1 MHPEKTV
8 SRNYAIDW
16 LRALAILMIFCFHSL
31 RFFDLE
37 DWHVK
42 NNHTYFGIQVV
53 TAFLGSWGMPL
64 IFVIS
69 GASVFYALGKRR
81 PGAFAQERTLRLFVP
96 LVIGIFTHVV
106 WQVYL
111 ERLTHGAFHG
121 SFWAFLPHYFA
132 GFYGFGGNF
141 AWMGLHLWYLEMLL
155 VFSLLFLPLL
165 WWLRRGSGAPL
176 LNKLALF
183 LARPGRIY
191 WLALPLVLVLAVA
204 NPSNLLFSRAWGG
217 WSLAAYSC
225 FFLYGFLLVSQ
236 DALPQQIQQMRWIS
250 LRTSLGLLLI
260 VFALWSTNGEPTFGT
275 PIYFVF
281 FALLGIHAW
290 CWVLTILGYSRQ
302 HLNFGTPLLGLANEA
317 VLPFYIMHQ
326 TVLLTIGY
334 FVVPWAIPDL
344 LKWAVISVT
353 AFATIVVLYVVLVR
367 PNNLFRFLFGM
378 RPLPR
383 LSEFATQPV
392 ATSDRDPRLTIGQGQ
407 DQESTRPV

>member
-1 MHPEKTV
+1 MHSEKTV

-16 LRALAILMIFCFHSL
+16 LRVLAILMIFCFHSL
-31 RFFDLE
+31 RFFDWE

-81 PGAFAQERTLRLFVP
+81 PGAFVQERTLRLFVP
-96 LVIGIFTHVV
+96 LVVGIFTHVA

-121 SFWAFLPHYFA
+121 SFWAFLPHYFD
-132 GFYGFGGNF
+132 GLYGLGGNF
-141 AWMGLHLWYLEMLL
+141 AWMGLHLWYLEMLF

-176 LNKLALF
+176 LTKLGLF

-204 NPSNLLFSRAWGG
+204 NPNNLFIRRDWGG

-236 DALPQQIQQMRWIS
+236 DALQQQIQRLRWIS

-260 VFALWSTNGEPTFGT
+260 VFAFWSTNGEPTFGT

-281 FALLGIHAW
+281 FALLASHAW
-290 CWVLTILGYSRQ
+290 CWVLTILGFSRQ
-302 HLNFGTPLLGLANEA
+302 HLNFGTPLLGVVNEA

-326 TVLLTIGY
+326 TVLLSVGY
-334 FVVPWAIPDL
+334 FVVQWTIPDL
-344 LKWAVISVT
+344 LKWAVISVLSFT
-353 AFATIVVLYVVLVR
+353 VIVVLYVFLVR
-367 PNNLFRFLFGM
+367 PNNVLRFLFGM
-378 RPLPR
+378 KGLARAP
-383 LSEFATQPV
+383 EPV
-392 ATSDRDPRLTIGQGQ
+392 AQPIDVPARDLRLLIGKK
-407 DQESTRPV
+407 